1 MLKPHR
7 MSTTNM
13 QLAATPIAGHVH
25 QCARTASA
33 AIPKTSG
40 GASRVPLRL
49 PIASASVMEMAE
61 MFQFRERSQSQNAE
75 KKNTYELQ

>member
-1 MLKPHR
+1 
-7 MSTTNM
+7 M
-13 QLAATPIAGHVH
+13 QLATTPIAGHVH

-49 PIASASVMEMAE
+49 PMAAE
-61 MFQFRERSQSQNAE
+61 MFQFRESSQPRNPK